1 MSKRVSYKLYGDDAK
16 NIQEFANAVGQPLDK
31 VAKLALYKYVSEVL
45 DRAEQLAKDERIKAI
60 KDEAHAIE
68 ATVVDSNTESSE
80 P

>member
-1 MSKRVSYKLYGDDAK
+1 MSKRVSYKVYGDDAK
-16 NIQEFANAVGQPLDK
+16 HLTDFANAVGQPLDK
-31 VAKLALYKYVSEVL
+31 IAKVALYKYVSEVL
-45 DRAEQLAKDERIKAI
+45 DRADQLAKDERIKAI